1 MTDQS
6 DYRLYLKTEF
16 DGIHSAIEKLSG
28 TVDKLVET
36 TNDIK
41 VQTTKTNNKVIHL
54 EEDLTDLENEVEK
67 DMEWAHNIVDNRT
80 TTSCPNLKA
89 ISDSAK
95 KIETLEDGL
104 KDVNFFV
111 RHPKLF
117 LGVLVVLVIL
127 SIASIIQ
134 SGLFQIG
141 SSKATDQI
149 IEATK

>member
-16 DGIHSAIEKLSG
+16 DGIHSAIEKLST

-41 VQTTKTNNKVIHL
+41 VQTTKTNNRVNYLDEGLKSL
-54 EEDLTDLENEVEK
+54 ETEVEK
-67 DMEWAHNIVDNRT
+67 DMEWAHSIVDNRT

-89 ISDSAK
+89 ITDSTH

-104 KDVNFFV
+104 KDINFFV

-117 LGVLVVLVIL
+117 IGMLVVLVLL
-127 SIASIIQ
+127 SLVSIVQ
-134 SGLFQIG
+134 SGLFQI
-141 SSKATDQI
+141 SSNKADSQI